1 MKGYTAEQIRNVAVV
16 AHGGAGKTTLVEAM
30 LYNTGAIT
38 RFGRVED
45 GTTTADYHP
54 EEIKRKFTIH
64 TSVVPCEWQG
74 RKINLLDTPGYADFI
89 ADVKGALRVTEAA
102 LFVVCAVAG
111 VEVQTEVIWD
121 YADEAGMPRLVFV
134 NKLDRENAN
143 FDRVLA
149 NLKDKFQANFVPFT
163 LPVGAAET
171 FEGVVDVIGGRALIR
186 KNGSVEAQD
195 IPGIL
200 AETAAK
206 IKEQIIEAAAEAN
219 DDLLTKYLEGEPLTD
234 EEIRTGLREAFAARK
249 FIPVLCGSAVKNIGV
264 ELLMQTILGYV
275 PAPNGE
281 EDAPLSAIVFKTLA
295 DPYVGKMNF
304 VRVFTGVLSTDTA
317 LYNSTKEKAEKV
329 GQVFYVR
336 GKNQQPTEFV
346 PAGDIAVLSK
356 LQETGTGDTLCTKEH
371 PIKLEGIEFPEPT
384 LSVAIAPQ
392 SKGDEDKL
400 SNAIGRLL
408 EEEPTVRVTKNTE
421 TKETI
426 LTAMGEMQM
435 DIIQE
440 RLKKKY
446 GVDVVMKPPKTPY
459 RETIRTS
466 VKVEGKY
473 KKQTGG
479 RGQYGHV
486 WLRLEPYPEGDF
498 KFGEEIFGGAVPS
511 QYFPAVEK
519 GVREAMMEGVLAG
532 YPVTG
537 VSVVLYDGS
546 YHPVDSSELA
556 FKIAASMAFKKG
568 MEQAKPVLLEPIM
581 SVEVLVPENFM
592 GDVISDLNTKRG
604 RILGME
610 PAGKLTRI
618 RALVPLAELTR
629 YAVDLKALTQGR
641 GSFRMEFSSYEEVPA
656 KLAEEIIKKAREAQT
671 EAAK

>member
-1 MKGYTAEQIRNVAVV
+1 MKGYTAEKIRNVAVV

-30 LYNTGAIT
+30 LYNTGALT

-64 TSVVPCEWQG
+64 TSVVPCEWHG
-74 RKINLLDTPGYADFI
+74 YKLNLLDTPGYADFI
-89 ADVKGALRVTEAA
+89 ADVKGALRVSETA
-102 LFVVCAVAG
+102 LFVICAVAG
-111 VEVQTEVIWD
+111 VEVQTEAIWD
-121 YADEAGMPRLVFV
+121 YADQAELPRLVFI
-134 NKLDRENAN
+134 NKLDRENAS
-143 FDRVLA
+143 FDRVLE
-149 NLKDKFQANFVPFT
+149 NLKEKFKANFVPFT
-163 LPVGAAET
+163 LPIGTAEA
-171 FEGVVDVIGGRALIR
+171 FKGVVDVIGGKALFS
-186 KNGSVEAQD
+186 NGHPEEAE
-195 IPGIL
+195 IP
-200 AETAAK
+200 ADMVDTAAAVR
-206 IKEQIIEAAAEAN
+206 EQIIEAAAEAN
-219 DDLLTKYLEGEPLTD
+219 DELLTKYLEGEPLSD
-234 EEIRTGLREAFAARK
+234 EEIRRGLRQALALRK
-249 FIPVLCGSAVKNIGV
+249 FVPVLCGAAGGNVGV
-264 ELLMQTILGYV
+264 IPLMQTLLDYA
-275 PAPNGE
+275 PAPEGGE
-281 EDAPLSAIVFKTLA
+281 DKPLSALVFKTLA

-304 VRVFTGVLSTDTA
+304 VRVFTGVLTA
-317 LYNSTKEKAEKV
+317 DAPLYNSTKDRSEKV
-329 GQVFYVR
+329 GQIFFVR
-336 GKNQQPTEFV
+336 GKNQQPTDTV
-346 PAGDIAVLSK
+346 AAGDIAVLAK
-356 LQETGTGDTLCTKEH
+356 LQETGTGDTLCGKDN
-371 PIKLEGIEFPEPT
+371 PVRLPGIEFPEPT

-400 SNAIGRLL
+400 SNAIARLV
-408 EEEPTVRVTKNTE
+408 EEEPTIRVTKNTE

-426 LTAMGEMQM
+426 LTAMGEMQL

-446 GVDVVMKPPKTPY
+446 GVDVLMKPPKTPY
-459 RETIRTS
+459 RETIRTA

-486 WLRLEPYPEGDF
+486 WLRLEPYAEGEF
-498 KFGEEIFGGAVPS
+498 KFGEEVFGGAVPS

-519 GVREAMMEGVLAG
+519 GVREAMQEGILAG

-581 SVEVLVPENFM
+581 SVEVLVPETFM

-610 PAGKLTRI
+610 PEGKRTRI

-641 GSFRMEFSSYEEVPA
+641 GSFHMDFSSYEEVPA
-656 KLAEEIIKKAREAQT
+656 KLAEEIIKKAREAQ
-671 EAAK
+671 AAEGK

>member
-1 MKGYTAEQIRNVAVV
+1 M

-30 LYNTGAIT
+30 LYNTGAIS

-54 EEIKRKFTIH
+54 EEIKRKLTIH
-64 TSVVPCEWQG
+64 TSIVPCEWKG
-74 RKINLLDTPGYADFI
+74 SKINLLDTPGYADFI

-111 VEVQTEVIWD
+111 VEVQTEAIWD
-121 YADEAGMPRLVFV
+121 YADAAGLPRLVFI
-134 NKLDRENAN
+134 NKLDRENAS
-143 FDRVLA
+143 FDRVLDDLRA
-149 NLKDKFQANFVPFT
+149 KFKANFVPFT
-163 LPVGAAET
+163 LPVGVAET
-171 FEGVVDVIGGRALIR
+171 FQGVVDVIGGKAFIYKDGGVQEGSIPDALA
-186 KNGSVEAQD
+186 GT
-195 IPGIL
+195 
-200 AETAAK
+200 AEK
-206 IKEQIIEAAAEAN
+206 IKEQIVEAAAEAD
-219 DDLLTKYLEGEPLTD
+219 DDLLTKYLDGEPLTED
-234 EEIRTGLREAFAARK
+234 EIRAGLREAFAAGK
-249 FIPVLCGSAVKNIGV
+249 FVPVLCGAAVRNMGV

-275 PAPNGE
+275 PAPAGKDNE
-281 EDAPLSAIVFKTLA
+281 PLSALVFKTLA
-295 DPYVGKMNF
+295 DPYVGKMNY
-304 VRVFTGVLSTDTA
+304 VRVFTGVLRTDVA
-317 LYNSTKEKAEKV
+317 LYNSTKDRAEKI
-329 GQVFYVR
+329 GQIFYVR
-336 GKNQQPTEFV
+336 GKNQQPTDAV
-346 PAGDIAVLSK
+346 PAGDIAVLAK
-356 LQETGTGDTLCTKEH
+356 LQDTCTGDTLCTREN
-371 PIKLEGIEFPEPT
+371 PVELEGIEFPEPT

-400 SNAIGRLL
+400 SNAIARLL

-426 LTAMGEMQM
+426 LTAMGEMQL

-440 RLKKKY
+440 RFKKKY
-446 GVDVVMKPPKTPY
+446 GVDVVMRPPKTPY
-459 RETIRTS
+459 RETIRAS

-519 GVREAMMEGVLAG
+519 GVREAMQEGVLAG
-532 YPVTG
+532 YPVCG

-546 YHPVDSSELA
+546 FHPVDSSELA

-581 SVEVLVPENFM
+581 SLEVLVPEAFM

-610 PAGKLTRI
+610 PAGKFTRI
-618 RALVPLAELTR
+618 RAQAPLAELTR
-629 YAVDLKALTQGR
+629 YAIDLKALTQGR

-656 KLAEEIIKKAREAQT
+656 KLAEDIIRKAREAQAS
-671 EAAK
+671 EGK

>member
-1 MKGYTAEQIRNVAVV
+1 M

-30 LYNTGAIT
+30 LYNTGAIS

-54 EEIKRKFTIH
+54 EEIKRKLTIH
-64 TSVVPCEWQG
+64 TSIVPCEWKG
-74 RKINLLDTPGYADFI
+74 SKINLLDTPGYADFI

-111 VEVQTEVIWD
+111 VEVQTEAIWD
-121 YADEAGMPRLVFV
+121 YADAAGLPRLVFI
-134 NKLDRENAN
+134 NKLDRENAS
-143 FDRVLA
+143 FDRVLDDLRA
-149 NLKDKFQANFVPFT
+149 KFKANFVPFT
-163 LPVGAAET
+163 LPVGVAET
-171 FEGVVDVIGGRALIR
+171 FQGVVDVIGGKAFIYKDGGVQEGSIPDALA
-186 KNGSVEAQD
+186 GT
-195 IPGIL
+195 
-200 AETAAK
+200 AEK
-206 IKEQIIEAAAEAN
+206 IKEQIVEAAAEAD
-219 DDLLTKYLEGEPLTD
+219 DDLLTKYLDGEPLTED
-234 EEIRTGLREAFAARK
+234 EIRAGLREAFAAGK
-249 FIPVLCGSAVKNIGV
+249 FVPVLCGAAVRNMGV

-275 PAPNGE
+275 PAPAGKDNE
-281 EDAPLSAIVFKTLA
+281 PLSALVFKTLA
-295 DPYVGKMNF
+295 DPYVGKMNY
-304 VRVFTGVLSTDTA
+304 VRVFTGVLRTDVA
-317 LYNSTKEKAEKV
+317 LYNSTKDRAEKI
-329 GQVFYVR
+329 GQIFYVR
-336 GKNQQPTEFV
+336 GKNQQPTDAV
-346 PAGDIAVLSK
+346 PAGDIAVLAK
-356 LQETGTGDTLCTKEH
+356 LQDTGTGDTLCTREN
-371 PIKLEGIEFPEPT
+371 PVELEGIEFPEPT

-400 SNAIGRLL
+400 SNAIARLL

-426 LTAMGEMQM
+426 LTAMGEMQL

-440 RLKKKY
+440 RFKKKY
-446 GVDVVMKPPKTPY
+446 GVDVVMRPPKTPY
-459 RETIRTS
+459 RETIRAS

-519 GVREAMMEGVLAG
+519 GVREAMQEGVLAG
-532 YPVTG
+532 YPVCG

-546 YHPVDSSELA
+546 FHPVDSSELA

-581 SVEVLVPENFM
+581 SLEVLVPEAFM

-610 PAGKLTRI
+610 PAGKFTRI
-618 RALVPLAELTR
+618 RAQAPLAELTR
-629 YAVDLKALTQGR
+629 YAIDLKALTQGR

-656 KLAEEIIKKAREAQT
+656 KLAEDIIRKAREAQAS
-671 EAAK
+671 EGK

>member
-1 MKGYTAEQIRNVAVV
+1 M

-30 LYNTGAIT
+30 LYNTGAIS

-54 EEIKRKFTIH
+54 EEIKRKLTIH
-64 TSVVPCEWQG
+64 TSIVPCEWKG
-74 RKINLLDTPGYADFI
+74 SKINLLDTPGYADFI

-111 VEVQTEVIWD
+111 VEVQTEAIWD
-121 YADEAGMPRLVFV
+121 YADAAGLPRLVFI
-134 NKLDRENAN
+134 NKLDRENAS
-143 FDRVLA
+143 FDRVLDDLRA
-149 NLKDKFQANFVPFT
+149 KFKANFVPFT
-163 LPVGAAET
+163 LPVGVAET
-171 FEGVVDVIGGRALIR
+171 FQGVVDVIGGKAFIYKDGGVQEGSIPDALA
-186 KNGSVEAQD
+186 GT
-195 IPGIL
+195 
-200 AETAAK
+200 AEK
-206 IKEQIIEAAAEAN
+206 IKEQIVEAAAEAD
-219 DDLLTKYLEGEPLTD
+219 DDLLTKYLDGEPLTED
-234 EEIRTGLREAFAARK
+234 EIRAGLREAFAAGK
-249 FIPVLCGSAVKNIGV
+249 FVPVLCGAAVRNMGV

-275 PAPNGE
+275 PAPAGKDNE
-281 EDAPLSAIVFKTLA
+281 PLSALVFKTLA
-295 DPYVGKMNF
+295 DPYVGKMNY
-304 VRVFTGVLSTDTA
+304 VRVFTGVLRTDVA
-317 LYNSTKEKAEKV
+317 LYNSTKDRAEKI
-329 GQVFYVR
+329 GQIFYVR
-336 GKNQQPTEFV
+336 GKNQQPTDAV
-346 PAGDIAVLSK
+346 PAGDIAVLAK
-356 LQETGTGDTLCTKEH
+356 LQDTGTGDTLCTREN
-371 PIKLEGIEFPEPT
+371 PVELEGIEFPEPT

-400 SNAIGRLL
+400 SNAIARLL

-421 TKETI
+421 TKETV
-426 LTAMGEMQM
+426 LTAMGEMQL

-440 RLKKKY
+440 RFKKKY
-446 GVDVVMKPPKTPY
+446 GVDVVMRPPKTPY
-459 RETIRTS
+459 RETIRAS

-519 GVREAMMEGVLAG
+519 GVREAMQEGVLAG
-532 YPVTG
+532 YPVCG

-546 YHPVDSSELA
+546 FHPVDSSELA

-581 SVEVLVPENFM
+581 SLEVLVPEAFM

-610 PAGKLTRI
+610 PAGKFTRI
-618 RALVPLAELTR
+618 RAQAPLAELTR
-629 YAVDLKALTQGR
+629 YAIDLKALTQGR

-656 KLAEEIIKKAREAQT
+656 KLAEDIIKKAREAQAG
-671 EAAK
+671 EGK

>member
-1 MKGYTAEQIRNVAVV
+1 MKGYAAEQIRNVAVV

-74 RKINLLDTPGYADFI
+74 RKINFLDTPGYADFI

-121 YADEAGMPRLVFV
+121 YADEARMPRLIFI

-149 NLKDKFQANFVPFT
+149 DLKDKFKANFVPFT
-163 LPVGAAET
+163 LPIGTAET
-171 FEGVVDVIGGRALIR
+171 FEGLVDVIGGQALIY
-186 KNGSVEAQD
+186 KNGNAQRQD
-195 IPGIL
+195 IPETL
-200 AETAAK
+200 AEVAAK
-206 IKEQIIEAAAEAN
+206 IKEQIVEAAAEAN
-219 DDLLTKYLEGEPLTD
+219 DDLLAKYLEGEALTE
-234 EEIRTGLREAFAARK
+234 EEIRNGLREAFAAGK

-264 ELLMQTILGYV
+264 ELLMQAILGY
-275 PAPNGE
+275 APLPSGK
-281 EDAPLSAIVFKTLA
+281 EDEPLSAIVFKTLA

-304 VRVFTGVLSTDTA
+304 IRVFTGVLSTDTA
-317 LYNSTKEKAEKV
+317 LYNSTKEKTEKI
-329 GQVFYVR
+329 GQIFYVR
-336 GKNQQPTEFV
+336 GKNQQPTDAV

-356 LQETGTGDTLCTKEH
+356 LQDTGTGDTLCSKEH
-371 PIKLEGIEFPEPT
+371 PVELEGISFPEPT

-400 SNAIGRLL
+400 SNAISRLL

-426 LTAMGEMQM
+426 LTAMGEMQL

-459 RETIRTS
+459 RETIRTA

-486 WLRLEPYPEGDF
+486 WLRLEPYPEGEF
-498 KFGEEIFGGAVPS
+498 NFGEEVFGGAVPS

-568 MEQAKPVLLEPIM
+568 MEQAKPVILEPIM
-581 SVEVLVPENFM
+581 NVEVLVPENFM

-610 PAGKLTRI
+610 PAGKVTRI

-641 GSFRMEFSSYEEVPA
+641 ASFRMEFSSYEEVPA
-656 KLAEEIIKKAREAQT
+656 KLAEDIIKKAREAQAN
-671 EAAK
+671 EGK

>member
-1 MKGYTAEQIRNVAVV
+1 MKGYAAEQIRNVAVV

-74 RKINLLDTPGYADFI
+74 RKINFLDTPGYADFI

-121 YADEAGMPRLVFV
+121 YADEARMPRLIFI

-149 NLKDKFQANFVPFT
+149 DLKDKFKANFVPFT
-163 LPVGAAET
+163 LPIGTAET
-171 FEGVVDVIGGRALIR
+171 FEGLVDVIGGQALIY
-186 KNGSVEAQD
+186 KNGNAQRQD
-195 IPGIL
+195 IPETL
-200 AETAAK
+200 AEVAAK
-206 IKEQIIEAAAEAN
+206 IKEQIVEAAAEAN
-219 DDLLTKYLEGEPLTD
+219 DDLLAKYLEGEALTE
-234 EEIRTGLREAFAARK
+234 EEIRNGLREAFAAGK

-264 ELLMQTILGYV
+264 ELLMQAILGY
-275 PAPNGE
+275 APLPSGK
-281 EDAPLSAIVFKTLA
+281 EDEPLSAIVFKTLA

-304 VRVFTGVLSTDTA
+304 IRVFTGVLSTDTA
-317 LYNSTKEKAEKV
+317 LYNSTKEKTEKI
-329 GQVFYVR
+329 GQIFYVR
-336 GKNQQPTEFV
+336 GKNQQPTDAV

-356 LQETGTGDTLCTKEH
+356 LQDTGTGDTLCSKEH
-371 PIKLEGIEFPEPT
+371 PVELEGISFPEPT

-400 SNAIGRLL
+400 SNAISRLL

-426 LTAMGEMQM
+426 LTAMGEMQL

-459 RETIRTS
+459 RETIRTA

-486 WLRLEPYPEGDF
+486 WLRLEPYPEGEF
-498 KFGEEIFGGAVPS
+498 SFGEEVFGGAVPS

-568 MEQAKPVLLEPIM
+568 MEQAKPVILEPIM
-581 SVEVLVPENFM
+581 NVEVLVPENFM

-610 PAGKLTRI
+610 PAGKVTRI

-641 GSFRMEFSSYEEVPA
+641 ASFRMEFSSYEEVPA
-656 KLAEEIIKKAREAQT
+656 KLAEDIIKKAREAQAN
-671 EAAK
+671 EGK

>member
-1 MKGYTAEQIRNVAVV
+1 MKGYAAEQIRNVAVV

-74 RKINLLDTPGYADFI
+74 RKINFLDTPGYADFI

-121 YADEAGMPRLVFV
+121 YADEARMPRLVFI

-143 FDRVLA
+143 FDRALA
-149 NLKDKFQANFVPFT
+149 DLKDKFKANFVPFT
-163 LPVGAAET
+163 LPIGTAET
-171 FEGVVDVIGGRALIR
+171 FEGLVDVIGGQALIY
-186 KNGSVEAQD
+186 KNGNAQTQD
-195 IPGIL
+195 IPETL
-200 AETAAK
+200 AEVAAK
-206 IKEQIIEAAAEAN
+206 IKEQIVEAAAEAN
-219 DDLLTKYLEGEPLTD
+219 DDLLAKYLEGEALTE
-234 EEIRTGLREAFAARK
+234 EEIRNGLREAFAAGK

-264 ELLMQTILGYV
+264 ELLMQAILGY
-275 PAPNGE
+275 APLPSGR
-281 EDAPLSAIVFKTLA
+281 EDEPLSAIVFKTLA

-304 VRVFTGVLSTDTA
+304 IRVFTGVLSTDTA
-317 LYNSTKEKAEKV
+317 LYNSTKEKAEKI
-329 GQVFYVR
+329 GQIFYVR
-336 GKNQQPTEFV
+336 GKNQQPTDAV

-356 LQETGTGDTLCTKEH
+356 LQDTGTGDTLCSKEH
-371 PIKLEGIEFPEPT
+371 PVELEGISFPEPT

-400 SNAIGRLL
+400 SNAISRLL

-426 LTAMGEMQM
+426 LTAMGEMQL

-459 RETIRTS
+459 RETIRTA

-486 WLRLEPYPEGDF
+486 WLRLEPYAEGEF
-498 KFGEEIFGGAVPS
+498 NFGEEVFGGAVPS

-568 MEQAKPVLLEPIM
+568 MEQAKPVILEPIM
-581 SVEVLVPENFM
+581 NVEVLVPENFM
-592 GDVISDLNTKRG
+592 GDVISDLNSKRG

-610 PAGKLTRI
+610 PAGKVTRI

-641 GSFRMEFSSYEEVPA
+641 ASFRMEFSSYEEVPA
-656 KLAEEIIKKAREAQT
+656 KLAEDIIKKAREAQAN
-671 EAAK
+671 EGK

>member
-1 MKGYTAEQIRNVAVV
+1 LKGYTAEQIRNVAVV

-74 RKINLLDTPGYADFI
+74 RKINFLDTPGYADFI

-121 YADEAGMPRLVFV
+121 YADEARMPRLVFI

-149 NLKDKFQANFVPFT
+149 DLKDKFKANFVPFT
-163 LPVGAAET
+163 LPVGTAEA
-171 FEGVVDVIGGRALIR
+171 FEGIVDVIGGQALIY
-186 KNGSVEAQD
+186 KNGNAQRQD
-195 IPGIL
+195 IPGAL
-200 AETAAK
+200 AEAAAK
-206 IKEQIIEAAAEAN
+206 IKEQIVEAAAEAN
-219 DDLLTKYLEGEPLTD
+219 DDLLAKYLEGEALTE
-234 EEIRTGLREAFAARK
+234 EEIRDGLREAFAAGK

-264 ELLMQTILGYV
+264 ELLMQAILGYA
-275 PAPNGE
+275 PSPNGK
-281 EDAPLSAIVFKTLA
+281 EDEPLSAVVFKTLA

-304 VRVFTGVLSTDTA
+304 IRVFTGVLSTDTA
-317 LYNSTKEKAEKV
+317 LYNSTKEKAEKI
-329 GQVFYVR
+329 GQIFYVR
-336 GKNQQPTEFV
+336 GKNQQPTDVV

-356 LQETGTGDTLCTKEH
+356 LQDTGTGDTLCSKEH
-371 PIKLEGIEFPEPT
+371 PVELEGIAFPEPT

-400 SNAIGRLL
+400 SNAISRLL

-426 LTAMGEMQM
+426 LTAMGEMQL

-459 RETIRTS
+459 RETIRTA

-486 WLRLEPYPEGDF
+486 WLRLEPYPEGEF
-498 KFGEEIFGGAVPS
+498 NFGEEVFGGAVPS

-568 MEQAKPVLLEPIM
+568 MEQAKPVILEPIM
-581 SVEVLVPENFM
+581 NVEVLVPENFM

-610 PAGKLTRI
+610 PAGKVTRI
-618 RALVPLAELTR
+618 RALVPLAELKR

-641 GSFRMEFSSYEEVPA
+641 ASFRMEFSSYEEVPA
-656 KLAEEIIKKAREAQT
+656 KLAEEIIKKAREAQAD
-671 EAAK
+671 EGK

>member
-1 MKGYTAEQIRNVAVV
+1 MKGYAAEQIRNVAVV

-74 RKINLLDTPGYADFI
+74 RKINFLDTPGYADFI

-121 YADEAGMPRLVFV
+121 YADEARMPRLIFI

-149 NLKDKFQANFVPFT
+149 DLKDKFKANFVPFT
-163 LPVGAAET
+163 LPIGTAET
-171 FEGVVDVIGGRALIR
+171 FEGLVDVIGGQALIY
-186 KNGSVEAQD
+186 KNGNAQRQD
-195 IPGIL
+195 IPDTL
-200 AETAAK
+200 AEVAAK
-206 IKEQIIEAAAEAN
+206 IKEQIVEAAAEAN
-219 DDLLTKYLEGEPLTD
+219 DDLLAKYLEGEALTE
-234 EEIRTGLREAFAARK
+234 EEIRNGLREAFAAGK

-264 ELLMQTILGYV
+264 ELLMQAILGY
-275 PAPNGE
+275 APLPSGK
-281 EDAPLSAIVFKTLA
+281 EDEPLSAIVFKTLA

-304 VRVFTGVLSTDTA
+304 IRVFTGVLSTDTA
-317 LYNSTKEKAEKV
+317 LYNSTKEKTEKI
-329 GQVFYVR
+329 GQIFYVR
-336 GKNQQPTEFV
+336 GKNQQPTDAV

-356 LQETGTGDTLCTKEH
+356 LQDTGTGDTLCSKEH
-371 PIKLEGIEFPEPT
+371 PVELEGISFPEPT

-400 SNAIGRLL
+400 SNAISRLL

-426 LTAMGEMQM
+426 LTAMGEMQL

-459 RETIRTS
+459 RETIRTA

-486 WLRLEPYPEGDF
+486 WLRLEPYPEGEF
-498 KFGEEIFGGAVPS
+498 SFGEEVFGGAVPS

-568 MEQAKPVLLEPIM
+568 MEQAKPVILEPIM
-581 SVEVLVPENFM
+581 NVEVLVPENFM

-610 PAGKLTRI
+610 PAGKVTRI

-641 GSFRMEFSSYEEVPA
+641 ASFRMEFSSYEEVPA
-656 KLAEEIIKKAREAQT
+656 KLAEDIIKKAREAQAN
-671 EAAK
+671 EGK

>member
-74 RKINLLDTPGYADFI
+74 RKINFLDTPGYADFI

-121 YADEAGMPRLVFV
+121 YADEARMPRLVFI

-149 NLKDKFQANFVPFT
+149 DLKDKFKANFVPFT
-163 LPVGAAET
+163 LPVGTAEA
-171 FEGVVDVIGGRALIR
+171 FEGIVDVIGGQALIY
-186 KNGSVEAQD
+186 KNGNAQRQD
-195 IPGIL
+195 IPGAL
-200 AETAAK
+200 AEAAAK
-206 IKEQIIEAAAEAN
+206 IKEQIVEAAAEAN
-219 DDLLTKYLEGEPLTD
+219 DDLLAKYLEGEALTE
-234 EEIRTGLREAFAARK
+234 EEIRDGLREAFAAGK

-264 ELLMQTILGYV
+264 ELLMQAILGYA
-275 PAPNGE
+275 PSPNGK
-281 EDAPLSAIVFKTLA
+281 EDEPLSAVVFKTLA

-304 VRVFTGVLSTDTA
+304 IRVFTGVLSTDTA
-317 LYNSTKEKAEKV
+317 LYNSTKEKAEKI
-329 GQVFYVR
+329 GQIFYVR
-336 GKNQQPTEFV
+336 GKNQQPTDVV

-356 LQETGTGDTLCTKEH
+356 LQDTGTGDTLCSKEH
-371 PIKLEGIEFPEPT
+371 PVELEGIAFPEPT

-400 SNAIGRLL
+400 SNAISRLL

-426 LTAMGEMQM
+426 LTAMGEMQL

-459 RETIRTS
+459 RETIRTA

-486 WLRLEPYPEGDF
+486 WLRLEPYPEGEF
-498 KFGEEIFGGAVPS
+498 NFGEEVFGGAVPS

-568 MEQAKPVLLEPIM
+568 MEQAKPVILEPIM
-581 SVEVLVPENFM
+581 NVEVLVPENFM

-610 PAGKLTRI
+610 PAGKVTRI
-618 RALVPLAELTR
+618 RALVPLAELKR

-641 GSFRMEFSSYEEVPA
+641 ASFRMEFSSYEEVPA
-656 KLAEEIIKKAREAQT
+656 KLAEEIIKKAREAQAD
-671 EAAK
+671 EGK